1 MLKQDE
7 PPRRSD
13 ATRAAIL
20 DAARRRFATDGFQK
34 ATIRAIAADAD
45 IDPSMV
51 MRYYGN
57 KDGLFAAAVDV
68 NLGLAQV
75 GDVEPGQLGASLL
88 RHALTVW
95 EQPPA
100 SEILLTLLRSSITD
114 DRAIAKLQEIF
125 AGQVM
130 PAVLRLGDPQD
141 APRRAGLLATQVLG
155 IALTRYILKLPPV
168 VAMTKE
174 ELVTS
179 VGPTLQRYLTS
190 APDTPDTEP
199 FTRRRDVGGST

>member
-1 MLKQDE
+1 MLQQDE
-7 PPRRSD
+7 TPRRSA

-34 ATIRAIAADAD
+34 ATIRAIAADAG

-68 NLGLAQV
+68 DLGLADV
-75 GDVEPGQLGASLL
+75 TDVEPDRLGETLL
-88 RHALTVW
+88 RHAITVW

-130 PAVLRLGDPQD
+130 AAILRIGDPED
-141 APRRAGLLATQVLG
+141 APRRAGLMATQVLG
-155 IALTRYILKLPPV
+155 VALTRYILKLPPV
-168 VAMTKE
+168 VAMTRD
-174 ELVTS
+174 ELVAHI
-179 VGPTLQRYLTS
+179 GPTLQRYLTS
-190 APDTPDTEP
+190 KP
-199 FTRRRDVGGST
+199 

>member
-7 PPRRSD
+7 TPRRSD

-20 DAARRRFATDGFQK
+20 DAARHRFAADGFAK
-34 ATIRAIAADAD
+34 ATIRAIAADAN

-68 NLGLAQV
+68 DLGLVNV
-75 GDVEPGQLGASLL
+75 GSVEPGRLGEALL

-114 DRAIAKLQEIF
+114 DRAIAKLQQIF

-130 PAVLRLGDPQD
+130 PAVLRIGDPED
-141 APRRAGLLATQVLG
+141 APRRAGLMATQVLG
-155 IALTRYILKLPPV
+155 VALTRYILKLPPV
-168 VAMTKE
+168 VAMTPD
-174 ELVTS
+174 ELVAS
-179 VGPTLQRYLTS
+179 IGPTIQRYLTS
-190 APDTPDTEP
+190 RP
-199 FTRRRDVGGST
+199 

>member
-1 MLKQDE
+1 MLEQDE
-7 PPRRSD
+7 TPRRSD

-20 DAARRRFATDGFQK
+20 DAARRRFAADGFQK

-68 NLGLAQV
+68 DLGLADL
-75 GDVEPGQLGASLL
+75 GDIDRDRLGETLL
-88 RHALTVW
+88 RHAINVW
-95 EQPPA
+95 ERPPA

-130 PAVLRLGDPQD
+130 PAVLRTGAPED
-141 APRRAGLLATQVLG
+141 APRRAGLMATQVLG

-168 VAMTKE
+168 VAMTPDQ
-174 ELVTS
+174 LVAYIA
-179 VGPTLQRYLTS
+179 PTLQRYLTS
-190 APDTPDTEP
+190 TP
-199 FTRRRDVGGST
+199 

>member
-1 MLKQDE
+1 MLEQDE
-7 PPRRSD
+7 IPRRSD

-20 DAARRRFATDGFQK
+20 DAARRRFAADGFQK

-68 NLGLAQV
+68 DLGLADL
-75 GDVEPGQLGASLL
+75 GDIEPDRLGETLL
-88 RHALTVW
+88 RHAIRVW

-114 DRAIAKLQEIF
+114 DRAIAKLREIF

-130 PAVLRLGDPQD
+130 PAVLRTGDPED
-141 APRRAGLLATQVLG
+141 APRRAGLMATQVLG

-168 VAMTKE
+168 VAMTPDQ
-174 ELVTS
+174 LVAYI
-179 VGPTLQRYLTS
+179 GPTLQRYLTS
-190 APDTPDTEP
+190 TP
-199 FTRRRDVGGST
+199 

>member
-1 MLKQDE
+1 MVRQDE
-7 PPRRSD
+7 TPRRSD

-20 DAARRRFATDGFQK
+20 NAARHRFATDGFQK

-57 KDGLFAAAVDV
+57 KDGLFAAAVEV
-68 NLGLAQV
+68 NLGLAEV
-75 GDVEPGQLGASLL
+75 GDIEPGRLGETLL
-88 RHALTVW
+88 RHAITVW

-130 PAVLRLGDPQD
+130 PAVLRLGDPED

-174 ELVTS
+174 ELVAS

-190 APDTPDTEP
+190 QP
-199 FTRRRDVGGST
+199 

>member
-1 MLKQDE
+1 MTLSQDE
-7 PPRRSD
+7 APRRSD

-20 DAARRRFATDGFQK
+20 EAARHRFAADGFQK

-68 NLGLAQV
+68 DLGLA
-75 GDVEPGQLGASLL
+75 DIADIEPGRLGETLM

-95 EQPPA
+95 ERSPT
-100 SEILLTLLRSSITD
+100 SEILLTLMRSSITD
-114 DRAIAKLQEIF
+114 DRAIAKFQEIF
-125 AGQVM
+125 ARQVM
-130 PAVLRLGDPQD
+130 PAVLSVGDPDD

-155 IALTRYILKLPPV
+155 VAFTRYVLKLPPV
-168 VAMTKE
+168 VAMTADQ
-174 ELVTS
+174 LVAEI
-179 VGPTLQRYLTS
+179 GPTIQRYLTS
-190 APDTPDTEP
+190 RP
-199 FTRRRDVGGST
+199 

>member
-1 MLKQDE
+1 
-7 PPRRSD
+7 
-13 ATRAAIL
+13 
-20 DAARRRFATDGFQK
+20 
-34 ATIRAIAADAD
+34 
-45 IDPSMV
+45 MV

-68 NLGLAQV
+68 DLSLAEVDSIERERLGETLM
-75 GDVEPGQLGASLL
+75 

-114 DRAIAKLQEIF
+114 NRAIAKLQEIF

-130 PAVLRLGDPQD
+130 PAVLRFGDPED

-155 IALTRYILKLPPV
+155 VALTRYILKLPPV
-168 VAMTKE
+168 VAMTGE
-174 ELVTS
+174 ELVADI
-179 VGPTLQRYLTS
+179 GPTIQRYLTS
-190 APDTPDTEP
+190 PPRLLRCA
-199 FTRRRDVGGST
+199 VGGWT